1 MKRVDFGYSTLLKWL
16 FTAFSLVLLLV
27 IFVYGILVGHKYYA
41 VWSAEMTGKAR
52 LMEAS
57 QSKQIMIESAKAE
70 VEASKLRAE
79 AIEIIGKKAKEYP
92 EYRMQEFIGA
102 FGEAL
107 NNNKINTIIYVPTEA
122 NIPILEA
129 GRSVKNA
136 ESNGNHRTSNND
148 IKGISSNQ
156 R

>member
-1 MKRVDFGYSTLLKWL
+1 MSKYEHNYSWSYGTILKWL
-16 FTAFSLVLLLV
+16 FIGFSIVALIIAF
-27 IFVYGILVGHKYYA
+27 IFAIAIGYRYYG
-41 VWSAEMTGKAR
+41 VWSAEMKGKAR

-107 NNNKINTIIYVPTEA
+107 NNGNINTIIYVPTEA
-122 NIPILEA
+122 NIPVMEA
-129 GRSVKNA
+129 GRLTKKDTKPKQE
-136 ESNGNHRTSNND
+136 ESIVS
-148 IKGISSNQ
+148 KLKKK
-156 R
+156 

>member
-1 MKRVDFGYSTLLKWL
+1 MNDINDSLPTYPKVIKLLLMAFSAIVLIIL
-16 FTAFSLVLLLV
+16 FT
-27 IFVYGILVGHKYYA
+27 YGILVGHKYYA

-70 VEASKLRAE
+70 VEAAKLRAE
-79 AIEIIGKKAKEYP
+79 AIEIIGKKAKAYP

-107 NNNKINTIIYVPTEA
+107 NNGNINTVIYVPTEA
-122 NIPILEA
+122 NIPIMEA
-129 GRSVKNA
+129 GRNVKVDKSKINK
-136 ESNGNHRTSNND
+136 E
-148 IKGISSNQ
+148 
-156 R
+156 

>member
-1 MKRVDFGYSTLLKWL
+1 MGKYDSDFNLSYSNILKWL
-16 FTAFSLVLLLV
+16 FIGFSVVALIV
-27 IFVYGILVGHKYYA
+27 IFLFAIAIGFRYYG
-41 VWSAEMTGKAR
+41 VWSAEMKGKAR

-79 AIEIIGKKAKEYP
+79 AIEVIGKKAKEYP

-107 NNNKINTIIYVPTEA
+107 NNGNINTIIYVPTEA
-122 NIPILEA
+122 NIPVMEA
-129 GRSVKNA
+129 GRLTKKEPKVKQE
-136 ESNGNHRTSNND
+136 ESITA
-148 IKGISSNQ
+148 KLLKK
-156 R
+156 

>member
-1 MKRVDFGYSTLLKWL
+1 MKHIKFEYSTLLKWL
-16 FTAFSLVLLLV
+16 FTAFSLILLFV
-27 IFVYGILVGHKYYA
+27 IFVYGILIGHKYYA
-41 VWSAEMTGKAR
+41 VWSAEMKGKAR

-57 QSKQIMIESAKAE
+57 QSKQIMIETAKAE
-70 VEASKLRAE
+70 VEAATLRAN

-107 NNNKINTIIYVPTEA
+107 NNDKINTIIYVPTEA

-129 GRSVKNA
+129 GRNTNNTKNT
-136 ESNGNHRTSNND
+136 TSKV
-148 IKGISSNQ
+148 IKN
-156 R
+156 